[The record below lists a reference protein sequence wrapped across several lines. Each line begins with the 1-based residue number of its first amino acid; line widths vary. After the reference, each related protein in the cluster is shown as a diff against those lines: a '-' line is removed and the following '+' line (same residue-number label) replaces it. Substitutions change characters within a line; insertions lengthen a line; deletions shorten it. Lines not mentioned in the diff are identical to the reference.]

1 MMTKAEL
8 RAWIRARA
16 ITQAEAA
23 ALLGLSL
30 PTLVR
35 QITDAPS
42 GVPVSK
48 QTAIIVRLLDE
59 NRWYKAV
66 LYSGSTPAGARPS
79 STAQAGT

>member
-1 MMTKAEL
+1 MTKAEL

-42 GVPVSK
+42 GVPVSR
-48 QTAIIVRLLDE
+48 QTAIICKLSDE
-59 NRWYKAV
+59 LVAIKVTIAYVDV
-66 LYSGSTPAGARPS
+66 LPT
-79 STAQAGT
+79 

>member
-1 MMTKAEL
+1 MTKAEL

-23 ALLGLSL
+23 QLLGLSL

-42 GVPVSK
+42 GVPVGR
-48 QTAIIVRLLDE
+48 QTAIICCLLDMLDPV
-59 NRWYKAV
+59 ADV
-66 LYSGSTPAGARPS
+66 VMARLRGFCER
-79 STAQAGT
+79 AAKED

>member
-1 MMTKAEL
+1 MDAFAMTKSEL

-42 GVPVSK
+42 GVPVGR
-48 QTAIIVRLLDE
+48 QTAIICRLFD
-59 NRWYKAV
+59 RFD
-66 LYSGSTPAGARPS
+66 PAADVVMARLRRFCER
-79 STAQAGT
+79 AAKED

>member
-1 MMTKAEL
+1 MTKAEL

-42 GVPVSK
+42 GVPVSR
-48 QTAIIVRLLDE
+48 QTAIICRLMD
-59 NRWYKAV
+59 
-66 LYSGSTPAGARPS
+66 
-79 STAQAGT
+79 QADDDALEHLAEMTRIEDRMED

>member
-1 MMTKAEL
+1 MTKSEL

-35 QITDAPS
+35 QITEAPS
-42 GVPVSK
+42 GVPVSR
-48 QTAIIVRLLDE
+48 QTAIICRLLNHLSGHPLAADNVPQL
-59 NRWYKAV
+59 NR
-66 LYSGSTPAGARPS
+66 
-79 STAQAGT
+79 

>member
-1 MMTKAEL
+1 MTKSEL

-42 GVPVSK
+42 GVPVGK
-48 QTAIIVRLLDE
+48 QTAIICRLITSHQEYAAECDRLRTDL
-59 NRWYKAV
+59 NRR
-66 LYSGSTPAGARPS
+66 LISPQP
-79 STAQAGT
+79 

>member
-1 MMTKAEL
+1 MTKAEL
-8 RAWIRARA
+8 RAWIRSRA

-66 LYSGSTPAGARPS
+66 LQHSGPILAGTRPS